1 MGPRKKFSCQCV
13 PGRNERRLGVAL
25 QLAQCPQLIPPKGVN
40 GRLAVL
46 RSTDVQRGI
55 AAKFD
60 LRPFEAANLDRP
72 QAMPKVQ
79 AIRIMVASR

>member
-1 MGPRKKFSCQCV
+1 MR
-13 PGRNERRLGVAL
+13 
-25 QLAQCPQLIPPKGVN
+25 GVN

-72 QAMPKVQ
+72 QAQLWQLSDVGGDAPRLRN
-79 AIRIMVASR
+79 AGT